1 MRISDWSSDVC
12 SSDLSRLRE
21 LRERGFAT
29 NANLDAQIAAAASAR
44 AQAAQ
49 ARAMIADR
57 VIRAPFSGHVSLRN
71 ISPGAVVSAG
81 TEIVTIADLSEIQ
94 LDFEVPETM
103 PSTVAGGQTITDA
116 AAASPRVPFR
126 GPTTPQHP

>member
-1 MRISDWSSDVC
+1 MEAAAARQREAEQQ
-12 SSDLSRLRE
+12 LSRLRE

-57 VIRAPFSGHVSLRN
+57 VIRAPFYGHVSLRN

-81 TEIVTIADLSEIQ
+81 TEIVTIAELSEIK
-94 LDFEVPETM
+94 LDWQSV
-103 PSTVAGGQTITDA
+103 V
-116 AAASPRVPFR
+116 
-126 GPTTPQHP
+126 

>member
-1 MRISDWSSDVC
+1 MEAAAARQREAEQQ
-12 SSDLSRLRE
+12 LSRLRE

-57 VIRAPFSGHVSLRN
+57 VIRAPFSGHVSLRY

-81 TEIVTIADLSEIQ
+81 TEIVTIADPSE
-94 LDFEVPETM
+94 FKPEFAVHDTM
-103 PSTVAGGQTITDA
+103 HPTVAEGQTNA
-116 AAASPRVPFR
+116 AEEGPSP
-126 GPTTPQHP
+126 G

>member
-29 NANLDAQIAAAASAR
+29 NANLHAQIAAAASAP

-57 VIRAPFSGHVSLRN
+57 VIRAPFSRHVSPRN

-81 TEIVTIADLSEIQ
+81 TEFVTIADLSDIKLE
-94 LDFEVPETM
+94 FAVPETLL
-103 PSTVAGGQTITDA
+103 SHVTEEQTL
-116 AAASPRVPFR
+116 
-126 GPTTPQHP
+126 Q

>member
-81 TEIVTIADLSEIQ
+81 PEIVNIADLSAIK
-94 LDFEVPETM
+94 LDFEVTEPILS
-103 PSTVAGGQTITDA
+103 PQLGSA
-116 AAASPRVPFR
+116 AVRE
-126 GPTTPQHP
+126 